1 LRAGCGP
8 RGPDFPVSR
17 REIESPL
24 PALHADVRP
33 PRNPAFAG
41 PGNVDLLNYE
51 IVQEKAA
58 TLSRIGKRL
67 QAALDELAAFDAARP
82 DANDAGDAGDGDA
95 ARREALVTAAGE
107 ALWYYVIQREVC
119 GLRDSEAVMRQLG
132 VPREVRLR
140 MGYAPRPKA
149 GCSKTAVQAQVGK

>member
-1 LRAGCGP
+1 MSDAGP
-8 RGPDFPVSR
+8 AFRFPHHR
-17 REIESPL
+17 
-24 PALHADVRP
+24 DVVKP
-33 PRNPAFAG
+33 PRITPTFTG

-67 QAALDELAAFDAARP
+67 QAALDALAAFDAAR
-82 DANDAGDAGDGDA
+82 GDAGDVDGG
-95 ARREALVTAAGE
+95 RRDELVAAAGE

-119 GLRDSEAVMRQLG
+119 GLRDSEAIMRQLG

-140 MGYAPRPKA
+140 MGYTPRPRR
-149 GCSKTAVQAQVGK
+149 

>member
-1 LRAGCGP
+1 M
-8 RGPDFPVSR
+8 SR
-17 REIESPL
+17 RRSHSNL
-24 PALHADVRP
+24 PYHRDEVKP
-33 PRNPAFAG
+33 PRITPTFTG

-67 QAALDELAAFDAARP
+67 QAALDALAAFDAARG
-82 DANDAGDAGDGDA
+82 DAGDAGRTGDGDEG
-95 ARREALVTAAGE
+95 RRDDLVAAAGE

-119 GLRDSEAVMRQLG
+119 GLRDSEAIMRQLG

-140 MGYAPRPKA
+140 MGYTPRP
-149 GCSKTAVQAQVGK
+149 QR

>member
-1 LRAGCGP
+1 MK
-8 RGPDFPVSR
+8 
-17 REIESPL
+17 
-24 PALHADVRP
+24 P
-33 PRNPAFAG
+33 PKIAPTFSG
-41 PGNVDLLNYE
+41 PGNADLLQYE

-67 QAALDELAAFDAARP
+67 EAALGALAAFDAARGEGEGA
-82 DANDAGDAGDGDA
+82 DEG
-95 ARREALVTAAGE
+95 RRDELVAAAGE

-140 MGYAPRPKA
+140 MGYRPR
-149 GCSKTAVQAQVGK
+149 G

>member
-1 LRAGCGP
+1 MK
-8 RGPDFPVSR
+8 
-17 REIESPL
+17 
-24 PALHADVRP
+24 P
-33 PRNPAFAG
+33 PRITPTFTG

-67 QAALDELAAFDAARP
+67 QAALDELKAFDAAHEHAAAS
-82 DANDAGDAGDGDA
+82 DADRG
-95 ARREALVTAAGE
+95 RREELVAAVGE

-119 GLRDSEAVMRQLG
+119 GLRDSEAVMRHLG

-140 MGYAPRPKA
+140 MGYVPRPK
-149 GCSKTAVQAQVGK
+149 G